1 MFTHENESVVNL
13 LADAASRNIREMIT
27 DMQERGE
34 IEMHDR
40 RTKSE
45 RIKQTTNGWKR
56 KKNKMKQTSPGHVIP
71 APDLR
76 EGRKKKSNSPL

>member
-27 DMQERGE
+27 AMQERGE
-34 IEMHDR
+34 IELHER

-45 RIKQTTNGWKR
+45 RIKQTTKT
-56 KKNKMKQTSPGHVIP
+56 KKNKMKQIRPFHVVP
-71 APDLR
+71 DPDLR
-76 EGRKKKSNSPL
+76 EGRMEKRNSPL